1 MLNCL
6 VFIIFIL
13 GLIIGSFL
21 NVVIYRL
28 PAGKSVVWP
37 GSFCPVCGEKLK
49 AKDLVPVLSY
59 IWLKG
64 RCRYCGKRI
73 SPLYPAVELLT
84 GILFLLVYIEYGL
97 SIYTLSGWLLAS
109 FLIPA
114 AFIDLQEGIIPD
126 EVTYTGTAIGLILS
140 FFTIGIK
147 SALLGGLIFSLFYLL
162 VAVISQGGIGGG
174 DIKLAALIGTFVGLE
189 GILAVFVL
197 SSLAGGIFG
206 LFLLLTGRG
215 NRKTEIRFGPFLAF
229 SACLVWLYGAKIAY
243 LYWLWWGGN

>member
-1 MLNCL
+1 MNLYNIYFFL
-6 VFIIFIL
+6 F
-13 GLIIGSFL
+13 GLISGSFL
-21 NVVIYRL
+21 NVVICRL
-28 PAGKSVVWP
+28 PAGKSVIWP

-64 RCRYCGKRI
+64 RCRYCGEGI
-73 SPLYPAVELLT
+73 SPLYPVVELLT

-114 AFIDLQEGIIPD
+114 AFIDLKEGIIPD
-126 EVTYTGTAIGLILS
+126 EVTYTGTAVGLILS

-162 VAVISQGGIGGG
+162 AAVISRGGIGGG

-215 NRKTEIRFGPFLAF
+215 NRKTEIKFGPFLAV
-229 SACLVWLYGAKIAY
+229 SAYLVWLGGEEIVY
-243 LYWLWWGGN
+243 LYWLWWGGS